1 MPNQNTDL
9 RSFLDFSG
17 KTALVTGVLDE
28 HSNAWPIAKYLNDG
42 GARVALSI
50 QRKAIRRL
58 MGTILE
64 QLHEPLVIECDVSQ
78 DEAIERMFAE
88 AGQTFGHIDFLI
100 HSIGYAPPRSFE
112 KRFVDTLREDFAT
125 TLDVSAYS
133 LIALVRG
140 ALPLMQER
148 GGCIL
153 ALTYMASEKVI
164 PGYQLMSVAKAALEN
179 IIKNLA
185 YDLAP
190 HRIRVNGLSPGP
202 VQTKAATSIP
212 GFALMQ
218 NHFKAFSPLQ
228 QEIVNTD
235 VGKTAVFLCSPL
247 AEKITGEIIHI
258 DGGYNIMGMTLGA
271 SVQPPAI
278 SGQPD

>member
-1 MPNQNTDL
+1 MADTDNDIS
-9 RSFLDFSG
+9 RFLDFSG

-28 HSNAWPIAKYLNDG
+28 NSIAWPIAKYLNDG

-58 MGTILE
+58 MGDILK
-64 QLHEPLVIECDVSQ
+64 QLHNPIVVECDVSQ
-78 DEAIERMFAE
+78 DDAIAKMYEEVGPAL
-88 AGQTFGHIDFLI
+88 GHIDYLI
-100 HSIGYAPPRSFE
+100 HSIAYAPPESFE
-112 KRFVDTLREDFAT
+112 KRFLEISRSAFSLA
-125 TLDVSAYS
+125 LDVSAYS
-133 LIALVRG
+133 LIALARG

-153 ALTYMASEKVI
+153 ALTYLAAEKVI

-179 IIKNLA
+179 VIRNLA

-202 VQTKAATSIP
+202 IATRAATSIP
-212 GFALMQ
+212 HFDVMHE
-218 NHFKAFSPLQ
+218 HFKKFAPLQ
-228 QEIVNTD
+228 QTITNDD
-235 VGKTAVFLCSPL
+235 VGKTAIFLCSPL

-258 DGGYNIMGMTLGA
+258 DGGYNILGMT
-271 SVQPPAI
+271 VNRPERR
-278 SGQPD
+278 